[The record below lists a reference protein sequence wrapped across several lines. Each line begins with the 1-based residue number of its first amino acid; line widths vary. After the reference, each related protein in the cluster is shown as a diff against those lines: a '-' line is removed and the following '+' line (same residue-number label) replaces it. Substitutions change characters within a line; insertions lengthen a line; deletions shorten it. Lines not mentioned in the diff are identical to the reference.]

1 MIADPKEDSFTKI
14 NPNGRLPAIEDPNT
28 NLTLWESGAI
38 VEYLVENYDK
48 ENKLTFTGLPEKY
61 HLKQYLHF
69 QMSGQ
74 VSQRILGAW
83 SIPGLTIP
91 RGHTLVKLLGSNS
104 STLKMSPLP
113 RSATM
118 NRSLESLRS

>member
-1 MIADPKEDSFTKI
+1 MISDPKEDSFTKI

-48 ENKLTFTGLPEKY
+48 ENKLTFAGLPEKY

-74 VSQRILGAW
+74 VSQRI
-83 SIPGLTIP
+83 
-91 RGHTLVKLLGSNS
+91 
-104 STLKMSPLP
+104 
-113 RSATM
+113 
-118 NRSLESLRS
+118 